1 MKVNVTK
8 ENKNRRCSRALAR
21 FFNKI
26 GDLYVKMMSELA
38 NQVESGCGPAGVNVA
53 TLPKSF
59 SMRSTRLSSSDQDL
73 VELVRLASRRGLA
86 KKVESEF
93 LRQRSTNSAV
103 QKNDGLYRGSVGMG
117 KIDEDETCDFGGGD
131 GFKDNRVNFPRSR
144 SHVVLTRKNEAF

>member
-1 MKVNVTK
+1 MKVKVTK
-8 ENKNRRCSRALAR
+8 ENKNRRCSRALTR

-26 GDLYVKMMSELA
+26 GDLYVKMMYELA
-38 NQVESGCGPAGVNVA
+38 NQVESAGVNVA

-59 SMRSTRLSSSDQDL
+59 SMRSTRLSSGDQDL

-93 LRQRSTNSAV
+93 LRQRSANGAV

-117 KIDEDETCDFGGGD
+117 KIDEDETCDYGGSD
-131 GFKDNRVNFPRSR
+131 GFKDNRVNFPRST